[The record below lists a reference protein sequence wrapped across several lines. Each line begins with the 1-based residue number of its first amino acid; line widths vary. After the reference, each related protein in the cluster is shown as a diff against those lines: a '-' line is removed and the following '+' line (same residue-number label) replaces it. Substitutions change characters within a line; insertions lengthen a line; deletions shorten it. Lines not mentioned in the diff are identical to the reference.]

1 MRVPLPSILYA
12 ASAAMV
18 AGCSWLIY
26 DSRELW
32 QQKTAADATMRG
44 RDDAI
49 KFAALGK
56 GKVRTTGDW
65 RYDNSLW
72 WEQMKGVNLIGY
84 VPKVKVAGP
93 SNGDEETPV
102 QVATPLEDIFE
113 LVVCFHRPSSDA
125 GVQSHVVIRYKQEA
139 EVEPPQWWLL
149 ENIPVAS
156 TRSSNRNLLTQPSD
170 RVGNRRTPPRQPS
183 PLPIASMAGRDVL
196 QHLSVDAQGDVRR
209 ASSLWG
215 KYRNIRLLRVDPSG
229 ESAWFVRDVAGVAG
243 EPKVE
248 PKEEEVLKTSAG
260 ISQKLALAL
269 RQLQGR
275 KGAPK
280 TTIVSPPIT
289 RDWLDVESTTRIG
302 NEFHIGRND
311 ERIFEN
317 PADLFAGVHLDT
329 FVSRDRDTRGLI
341 VRSIKPELAAKFGI
355 QTDDVLLSV
364 NGRDVSSKPQAANM
378 AKRSYQRGVRTFT
391 TKWWSNGQAVE
402 RVYRARDKR

>member
-12 ASAAMV
+12 ASAALI
-18 AGCSWLIY
+18 AGSSWLIY

-32 QQKTAADATMRG
+32 QQQTSTDATMRG
-44 RDDAI
+44 RDNAI

-56 GKVRTTGDW
+56 GKVRTTGNWNYSD
-65 RYDNSLW
+65 SAW
-72 WEQMKGVNLIGY
+72 WQQMKGINLIGY
-84 VPKVKVAGP
+84 VPKVEVPGP
-93 SNGDEETPV
+93 TGGGEETLVP
-102 QVATPLEDIFE
+102 VATPLEDIFE
-113 LVVCFHRPSSDA
+113 LVVCFHRPSSDE

-139 EVEPPQWWLL
+139 QVKPPQWWLD
-149 ENIPVAS
+149 ENTSVARA
-156 TRSSNRNLLTQPSD
+156 RSSNRTLMAQPSD
-170 RVGNRRTPPRQPS
+170 RVGNRRTPSQQPAPRPH
-183 PLPIASMAGRDVL
+183 ASMAGREVL

-215 KYRNIRLLRVDPSG
+215 DYRNIRLLRVDPSG
-229 ESAWFVRDVAGVAG
+229 ESAWFVRDVASLPG

-248 PKEEEVLKTSAG
+248 PKEEEILKTSAG

-275 KGAPK
+275 EGAPT
-280 TTIVSPPIT
+280 TTIVSTATT

-311 ERIFEN
+311 ERMFEN

-329 FVSRDRDTRGLI
+329 FVSRYSDARGLV

-391 TKWWSNGQAVE
+391 TKWWSNGQEVE
-402 RVYRARDKR
+402 RVYRARD